1 MRSLTRYVSS
11 SNPSIFLLKRSSA
24 VRRPLLLCLHE
35 ELHCSPFRATNEA
48 GSILQFREALCLV
61 RLPHSYLSI
70 TIPSF
75 LSLTVMLSQ
84 YYNLYAPYM
93 LYCPLCH
100 DVRGLHKSLI
110 SFMLLTRFTLFTVL
124 SCCVVIAHVTYI
136 YQSIISFIITLI

>member
-1 MRSLTRYVSS
+1 MICVLSQDTYLVQTHQ
-11 SNPSIFLLKRSSA
+11 FLYRKEA
-24 VRRPLLLCLHE
+24 VRHPLLLCLHE
-35 ELHCSPFRATNEA
+35 ELVHLFEP
-48 GSILQFREALCLV
+48 LMKLALYNTIQGGTMFS
-61 RLPHSYLSI
+61 SYASFLSI
-70 TIPSF
+70 YPIPSF